1 MYLSA
6 DLIINTSTILRCPR
20 IHFTFTYNTY
30 SIINNVIF
38 LSRKNYHFT
47 PQFILLIKRIDIKL
61 KEWSKS
67 GLFYLIF
74 KNFIFYFIININS
87 KM

>member
-38 LSRKNYHFT
+38 YNIQELH
-47 PQFILLIKRIDIKL
+47 I
-61 KEWSKS
+61 
-67 GLFYLIF
+67 LFYYKYQSLRLLELLDVQLF
-74 KNFIFYFIININS
+74 VQLCGQQSND
-87 KM
+87 